1 MSKRARYLLI
11 AVIALVVVGNRT
23 YKNHHEIK
31 DLERQIKVIETNM
44 EALLVTEKERNVLL
58 QKIIDTAKQQ
68 HKNTDELG
76 KTVTHL
82 IAPEKK

>member
-1 MSKRARYLLI
+1 MSKQARYFLI
-11 AVIALVVVGNRT
+11 AVIALVVVGKRT
-23 YKNHHEIK
+23 YQNHFEIK
-31 DLERQIKVIETNM
+31 DLDHKIQVIEKDM
-44 EALLVTEKERNVLL
+44 KVLLIAEKERNVLL
-58 QKIIDTAKQQ
+58 QKIIDAAKQQ